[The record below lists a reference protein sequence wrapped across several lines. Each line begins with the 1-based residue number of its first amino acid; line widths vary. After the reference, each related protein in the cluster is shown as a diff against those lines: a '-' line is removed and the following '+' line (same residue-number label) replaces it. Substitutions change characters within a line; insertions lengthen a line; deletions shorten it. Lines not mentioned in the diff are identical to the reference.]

1 MEVAT
6 LVCATLVKAN
16 EGSSLL
22 INLIQNTVLF
32 FQSPPTQW
40 NVWHPYPKSNSCSL
54 HAQKGRQTLWHE
66 FDARQKN
73 FCQLFFTISRSS
85 KIEIDFLGG
94 PGEDKMPRH
103 SNGKRQVR
111 QRYEFFLY
119 SSPRK
124 RQKPVLFRSH
134 IKCCCR
140 YLTHHGLQL
149 FLASGLTCKN
159 VCVGFNR
166 NPLLLFLSFIKSP
179 RKPEMERKRRQRI
192 NKCLSQIKLLI
203 PEAKELEVTM
213 QTRGVVPLRRP
224 VFAV

>member
-1 MEVAT
+1 MREVLCWLTWFKIQFYSFRA
-6 LVCATLVKAN
+6 LLPN
-16 EGSSLL
+16 EMSDTPTPRVTVAHSTRRKGAKLCDTSL
-22 INLIQNTVLF
+22 THDRKTSV
-32 FQSPPTQW
+32 
-40 NVWHPYPKSNSCSL
+40 SCSS
-54 HAQKGRQTLWHE
+54 RY
-66 FDARQKN
+66 
-73 FCQLFFTISRSS
+73 RSS

-111 QRYEFFLY
+111 QRYECFLY

-140 YLTHHGLQL
+140 YLTHHCLQL
-149 FLASGLTCKN
+149 FLASGLTWKK

-224 VFAV
+224 VFVV